1 MAQTTEVKF
10 KLGAE
15 DQTAQAFNAILDRL
29 DSVDKSAKKAT
40 SSFGSLG
47 SSIGSAFAGISAG
60 AVIRQIV
67 TLSDTFTN
75 LTSRLGL
82 VVAGTQNLNAV
93 QQDLFDISQQTRN
106 PLEAT
111 TDIYTRLARSSQHL
125 GVSQGG
131 LLAVTSALSKALI
144 ISGGGAQST
153 SAAMIQLAQGLQSG
167 QLRGQEL
174 NSVLEQTPRVAQAI
188 ADGLKMTTGQLRD
201 YAEKGKLSAEEVI
214 GAILSQKD
222 VIDREFSRMPTT
234 VGQAIQTVNNSITQ
248 FIGNVDKTT
257 GASYSL
263 ASIIQEVANKIGNLH
278 NEIKGAEPALVS
290 TIAAITAFATSGA
303 VIAGIG
309 AIAAAI
315 GTISAPIL
323 LVSGA
328 VATLVAGLTYLSTSK
343 VSKQQEDA
351 LSLLQ
356 GVDTRAEDARLMRQG
371 RNYIPALSEEE
382 KKNREKVDK
391 MILELQDKTNEILYG
406 KQKVYLDEVRKLG
419 GESAVKAAQEQF
431 DIQNAYQVA
440 KERAAMKNKDYEAAE
455 KAFRDNQLADIVDK
469 QKLEDKNQKA
479 QDKSINYLNEFKSNL
494 DAINDRIAL
503 KNDGIF
509 RTNEELL
516 IESSRLDL
524 SAKLYETIRK
534 VKNLDN
540 LTEEQKIKK
549 EQELTDEY
557 NKQLERIKEIAKQRK
572 IDQADFMKGVGIGIK
587 KYRDEIADVSNL
599 MEDSVVGALRGI
611 EDAFVKFVETGKL
624 SFKGLAN
631 AIISDLIRINVRQ
644 NIMTPLSAALGGM
657 FGTTYG
663 QLTTGSGVANQFNPD
678 VNYRAMGGPVT
689 AGQPYIVGE
698 QGPELFMPSSSGT
711 IIPNGQSGSSVV
723 VNQTIN
729 VTTGV
734 QQTVRAEVMNMLPQI
749 ANAAKSAVAE
759 AKLRGGSFAAAMR

>member
-29 DSVDKSAKKAT
+29 DRVDKSAQQVTT
-40 SSFGSLG
+40 SFSGITRIFAGFSFYAISKQLGSLADEFTNV
-47 SSIGSAFAGISAG
+47 SARLSN
-60 AVIRQIV
+60 V
-67 TLSDTFTN
+67 TLDSANF
-75 LTSRLGL
+75 
-82 VVAGTQNLNAV
+82 AKV
-93 QQDLFDISQQTRN
+93 QQDLFKISQDNRVSFQQ
-106 PLEAT
+106 T
-111 TDIYTRLARSSQHL
+111 TDLYSQLARATRDLRVPQAE
-125 GVSQGG
+125 
-131 LLAVTSALSKALI
+131 LLRLTDGIGKALI
-144 ISGGGAQST
+144 VSGASGQSA
-153 SAAMIQLAQGLQSG
+153 SAALMQLAQGFSAG
-167 QLRGQEL
+167 VLRGQEFT
-174 NSVLEQTPRVAQAI
+174 SVQEQTPRVLQAVAQ
-188 ADGLKMTTGQLRD
+188 GLGLTTGQLKLL
-201 YAEKGKLSAEEVI
+201 AEEGKLTTQVFIDGFNKGLPGVEAEF
-214 GAILSQKD
+214 KK
-222 VIDREFSRMPTT
+222 MPSTI
-234 VGQAIQTVNNSITQ
+234 GQAITQVANSTFMLVGTIDKLTGTSPMIASWVKSFSNGIDFLNQKIVDFKPITQ
-248 FIGNVDKTT
+248 ATVDMVQAKDELDKLRAMKGIGPEPIRQMYDEKILQAAKKFEEAR
-257 GASYSL
+257 GRYLKERASQGEDQSP
-263 ASIIQEVANKIGNLH
+263 
-278 NEIKGAEPALVS
+278 AE
-290 TIAAITAFATSGA
+290 TARLLTSGKP
-303 VIAGIG
+303 VKIE
-309 AIAAAI
+309 
-315 GTISAPIL
+315 T
-323 LVSGA
+323 
-328 VATLVAGLTYLSTSK
+328 
-343 VSKQQEDA
+343 
-351 LSLLQ
+351 
-356 GVDTRAEDARLMRQG
+356 
-371 RNYIPALSEEE
+371 EEE
-382 KKNREKVDK
+382 KKAREKVAK
-391 MILELQDKTNEILYG
+391 MIEELQDKTNEILYG
-406 KQKVYLDEVRKLG
+406 KQKVFLDEVRKLG

-440 KERAAMKNKDYEAAE
+440 KDRAAMKNKDYEAAD
-455 KAFRDNQLADIVDK
+455 KAFRDNQLAA
-469 QKLEDKNQKA
+469 LEDKRKEEEKNQKA
-479 QDKSINYLNEFKSNL
+479 QDKANNYLDEFKANL
-494 DAINDRIAL
+494 DAVNDRIAL

-540 LTEEQKIKK
+540 LTADQKLLK

-557 NKQLERIKEIAKQRK
+557 NIQLERIKEIAKQRK